1 MTWTTRWRKY
11 ENTFLISAEQVVQR
25 EENHRN
31 REKGMGGL
39 GSVWHNKFLF
49 NNKSSYTKLPL
60 EIVVLIRR
68 KIRDG
73 LKSKEGKMSQET
85 PNTVVPVPMLVNRYT
100 EKGQS
105 HKLNTKSQYRRK
117 LLQHLNGEK
126 KGGSA
131 LRTRS
136 QSVPSHRSDRNRR
149 EEKDHEALDP
159 LPAFCLP
166 FGLPLPVPLGRPF

>member
-1 MTWTTRWRKY
+1 
-11 ENTFLISAEQVVQR
+11 
-25 EENHRN
+25 
-31 REKGMGGL
+31 MGGL
-39 GSVWHNKFLF
+39 ASVWHNKFLF

-126 KGGSA
+126 KKEEVHCEHA
-131 LRTRS
+131 RS
-136 QSVPSHRSDRNRR
+136 RFHPTGVTETEGKKRIM
-149 EEKDHEALDP
+149 KL
-159 LPAFCLP
+159 
-166 FGLPLPVPLGRPF
+166 